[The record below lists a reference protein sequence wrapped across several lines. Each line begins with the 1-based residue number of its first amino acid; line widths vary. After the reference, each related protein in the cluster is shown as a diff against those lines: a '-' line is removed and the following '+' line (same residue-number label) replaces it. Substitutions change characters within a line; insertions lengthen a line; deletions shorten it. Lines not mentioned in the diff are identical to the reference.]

1 MGEQDFLDSTASAQ
15 TPTFSLLWQCLGP
28 WRARIS
34 PSCWRPSWGPL
45 PLGAKHRQGLT
56 RSSALGNGVSQVGYK
71 YRSVTNIPVGDAPLR
86 LGGGGGG
93 DCSGQGQRSRFPE
106 RQRGICFWTGTT
118 CWAPPEAHTAYIGYQ
133 LIASVDE
140 QRYATVRI

>member
-28 WRARIS
+28 WRARSS

-71 YRSVTNIPVGDAPLR
+71 YLLLTCLWATLLYGW
-86 LGGGGGG
+86 GGG

-118 CWAPPEAHTAYIGYQ
+118 CWAPPQAHTTYIGYQ